1 MVGRSDSYLTIRWL
15 FKMQREQVSLIRK
28 AYSMLILT
36 GFKLTQYQVVTLS
49 ASSTSYPDPRKEV
62 INRSFKKMFTVMIC
76 PPNQNASTPNLQNL
90 LNKISIQKSNF
101 SLNALS
107 REKCDSFWILAF
119 RYGFSRTE
127 ERWIDIIWISHQ
139 RSTLI
144 RFIFYEN
151 FKPILSTLRWPA
163 TQTKNIF
170 IIHTPNYIM
179 LSQKIS
185 RWNLRFTEIFR
196 EL

>member
-1 MVGRSDSYLTIRWL
+1 MVGRSDNYLMIRWL

-28 AYSMLILT
+28 AYRMLILT
-36 GFKLTQYQVVTLS
+36 AVLNSPISSSDAIS
-49 ASSTSYPDPRKEV
+49 ALSTSYPDPRKEV

-119 RYGFSRTE
+119 RYEFSRTE
-127 ERWIDIIWISHQ
+127 EV
-139 RSTLI
+139 
-144 RFIFYEN
+144 E
-151 FKPILSTLRWPA
+151 
-163 TQTKNIF
+163 
-170 IIHTPNYIM
+170 
-179 LSQKIS
+179 
-185 RWNLRFTEIFR
+185 
-196 EL
+196 